1 MADKAKKRYSA
12 AEVLEAIFD
21 DEDSLDDQFDCGSDV
36 EMIPDSADSSSDSD
50 LDLQISQII
59 SNLEQEDNGIIIT
72 HFMHMTVFPFVYIVI
87 LEYDM
92 TFSLCDYIFS

>member
-1 MADKAKKRYSA
+1 MADKAKKKYSA

-36 EMIPDSADSSSDSD
+36 EVPDNAESSSNESD

-59 SNLEQEDNGIIIT
+59 SKLELEENVNVAGMIIT
-72 HFMHMTVFPFVYIVI
+72 SNRYF
-87 LEYDM
+87 
-92 TFSLCDYIFS
+92 

>member
-1 MADKAKKRYSA
+1 MADKAKNRYSA

-36 EMIPDSADSSSDSD
+36 EMIPDSTDSSGDSD

-59 SNLEQEDNGIIIT
+59 SNLEQEDNGMIT
-72 HFMHMTVFPFVYIVI
+72 T
-87 LEYDM
+87 
-92 TFSLCDYIFS
+92 